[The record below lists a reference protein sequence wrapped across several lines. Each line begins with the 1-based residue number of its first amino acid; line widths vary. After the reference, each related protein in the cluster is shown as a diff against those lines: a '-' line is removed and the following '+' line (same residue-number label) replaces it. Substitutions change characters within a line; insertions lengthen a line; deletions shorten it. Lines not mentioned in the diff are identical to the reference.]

1 MHARST
7 DGSLEMIHD
16 PVVEEVRC
24 VKEKIAAQYGYD
36 VRKIAKAMRAQ
47 QRSQERKKAASAP
60 PARRSRKK

>member
-1 MHARST
+1 
-7 DGSLEMIHD
+7 MIHD

-47 QRSQERKKAASAP
+47 QRRQERKKAASAP